1 MYKKIT
7 RLSLLLSVFFFL
19 LPVASSNAST
29 TCNVTIDFSTHGQG
43 SFDPTFYKNDG
54 ISFRE
59 GSGSG
64 FFIGFIQGDD
74 ALQQSGQQNRPI
86 GGTLIPPVSG
96 LSVRLSPE
104 LQGTAEYTLTTF
116 DSLGLSIDKH
126 SVLVTQDTG
135 DSQNSEFGYFTIDM
149 KNLPRKAKTFILENR
164 FIRSS
169 FINNTFIP
177 FGVGSISLCYSN
189 PQMGRLDHHFSWKK
203 WLQKGLHKILG

>member
-1 MYKKIT
+1 MYKKNYKI
-7 RLSLLLSVFFFL
+7 VIIVKCFFFL
-19 LPVASSNAST
+19 LPVTSSNAGT
-29 TCNVTIDFSTHGQG
+29 TCNVTIDFSIHGQ
-43 SFDPTFYKNDG
+43 SPSDPTFYKNNG

-64 FFIGFIQGDD
+64 FSIGFIQGDD

-96 LSVRLSPE
+96 LSVRLAPG

-126 SVLVTQDTG
+126 SVLITQDTG
-135 DSQNSEFGYFTIDM
+135 DSQNSGFGYFTIDM
-149 KNLPRKAKTFILENR
+149 KNLPRKAKSFILDER

-169 FINNTFIP
+169 FIQNTSIP
-177 FGVGSISLCYSN
+177 YGLGSISLCYDKN
-189 PQMGRLDHHFSWKK
+189 
-203 WLQKGLHKILG
+203 HKD